1 MDLGV
6 DTAFARSYGSGALLG
21 FPATLTKGDYSMTAT
36 VTEDAEVGFCSVRA
50 LNVLLQER
58 PELCQQLLAILAER
72 MADNQRVVNAMLD
85 KDKEPLERSGMV

>member
-1 MDLGV
+1 LSG
-6 DTAFARSYGSGALLG
+6 FRPILGSGALLG
-21 FPATLTKGDYSMTAT
+21 LPATLTKGDYRMTAT
-36 VTEDAEVGFCSVRA
+36 VTEDAKLGFCSARA

-85 KDKEPLERSGMV
+85 KD